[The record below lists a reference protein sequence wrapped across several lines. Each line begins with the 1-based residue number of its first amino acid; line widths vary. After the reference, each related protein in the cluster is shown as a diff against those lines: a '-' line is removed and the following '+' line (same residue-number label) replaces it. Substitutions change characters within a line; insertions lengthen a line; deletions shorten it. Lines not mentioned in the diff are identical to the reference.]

1 MKLYGRLRSPLTAFI
16 HDLLMVPAAWFAAYW
31 LRFNFSEIPA
41 GFLIQAWLWLPLLLV
56 TQAGAFVLFG
66 LYRGDWRFASMPD
79 LMRIIKAVSVGTLT
93 CLAVI
98 FFVTRLTAIPR
109 TVFPAYWLLLIV
121 FLGTPRFFYRWLK
134 DRKLYLGTGQ
144 RVLIVGAGRAGE
156 MLCRD
161 LLRDPERSLLP
172 IGFVDDKRRKRGAEI
187 HGIRVLGDCA
197 RIPELTGEL
206 EIDLILIAIPSA
218 RSPQLRR
225 IVEYCEIANTP
236 FRAIP
241 CVQDLLAGRVSIDT
255 LRELSIEDLLGRDP
269 VTLDQRAIR
278 AELSGRRVLISGA
291 GGSIGTELC
300 RQVARLDPAKLI
312 LLENCEFN
320 LFRIE
325 NELRKSF
332 PRLDIQAKL
341 CDVTDSAAV
350 EQLFGSFRPEVVYHA
365 AAYKHVP
372 MLESQ
377 VREAIHNNVFG
388 TRIMALAANRNGC
401 DAFVL
406 ISTDKAVNP
415 ANIMG
420 ASKRIAEIFCQN
432 FDRQSSTRF
441 ITVRFGNVLGSTGS
455 VVPLF
460 KAQIEA
466 GGPVT
471 VTHPEMTRYF
481 MTIPEAC
488 QLILQAESMG
498 AGGEI
503 YVLNMGEPVRITYL
517 AEQMIRLSGN
527 EPGKD
532 IEIVYTGLRPGEKLY
547 EELFHEKEKL
557 VGTPHEKI
565 FLAKHRKLQWNQ
577 LEQTINEMEKAC
589 DTCDETA
596 LLKGINALVP
606 ELHRIEKAL
615 PDNVIQLPSA
625 RNQEDNG

>member
-1 MKLYGRLRSPLTAFI
+1 VVRRLLAAFQFLCDPAEYLT
-16 HDLLMVPAAWFAAYW
+16 
-31 LRFNFSEIPA
+31 
-41 GFLIQAWLWLPLLLV
+41 QAWLWLPLFHD
-56 TQAGAFVLFG
+56 TGGAFVYFG

-79 LMRIIKAVSVGTLT
+79 LVRIIKAASVGTLI

-98 FFVTRLTAIPR
+98 FLTIRLNAIPR
-109 TVFPAYWLLLIV
+109 AVFPAYWLLLIV
-121 FLGTPRFFYRWLK
+121 ALGTLRFFYRWFK
-134 DRKLYLGTGQ
+134 DRKFYPKRK
-144 RVLIVGAGRAGE
+144 RVLIAGAGRAGE
-156 MLCRD
+156 MLVRD
-161 LLRDPERSLLP
+161 LLRDPERNLEP
-172 IGFVDDKRRKRGAEI
+172 IGFVDDKRRKLGAEI
-187 HGIRVLGDCA
+187 HGIRVLGKCA
-197 RIPELTGEL
+197 QIPELAEKL
-206 EIDLILIAIPSA
+206 EIDLILLAIPTA

-225 IVEYCEIANTP
+225 IVEYCEVANTP

-241 CVQDLLAGRVSIDT
+241 CMQDLVAGRVSIDT
-255 LRELSIEDLLGRDP
+255 LRELSIEDLLGRNP
-269 VTLDQRAIR
+269 VTLDQRAIS
-278 AELSGRRVLISGA
+278 AELSGRCVLISGS

-300 RQVARLDPAKLI
+300 RQVARLAPARLV

-325 NELRKSF
+325 NELRQSF
-332 PRLDIQAKL
+332 PHLDIQAKL
-341 CDVTDSAAV
+341 CDVVDMTAI
-350 EQLFGSFRPEVVYHA
+350 ETLFERYHPDIVYHA

-377 VREAIHNNVFG
+377 VREAIQNNVCG
-388 TRIMALAANRNGC
+388 TRVMALAADRHGC

-432 FDRQSSTRF
+432 FNQHSATRF
-441 ITVRFGNVLGSTGS
+441 ITVRFGNVLGSDGS

-498 AGGEI
+498 SGGEI
-503 YVLNMGEPVRITYL
+503 YVLDMGEPVSISYL

-532 IEIVYTGLRPGEKLY
+532 IEIVYTGLRPGEKLF
-547 EELFHEKEKL
+547 EELFHEKERL
-557 VGTPHEKI
+557 VGTQHEKI
-565 FLAKHRKLQWNQ
+565 FLA
-577 LEQTINEMEKAC
+577 QTSK
-589 DTCDETA
+589 D
-596 LLKGINALVP
+596 
-606 ELHRIEKAL
+606 
-615 PDNVIQLPSA
+615 
-625 RNQEDNG
+625 